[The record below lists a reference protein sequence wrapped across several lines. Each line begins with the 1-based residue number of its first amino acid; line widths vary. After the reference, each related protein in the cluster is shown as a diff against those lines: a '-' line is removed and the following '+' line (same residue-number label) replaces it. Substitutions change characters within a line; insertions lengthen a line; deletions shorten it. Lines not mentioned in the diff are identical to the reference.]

1 MKNQYYGDNKDLF
14 KFDLIE
20 QIMFSPLGVKNFF
33 YVPMLTPNDDSGH
46 GEDRAR
52 KDASAGYY
60 NDDLLRF
67 LDKPNNQP
75 KNERRV
81 REIKE
86 YFEDE
91 KKLAIEFYDHISD
104 NEYFTHHNRKEY
116 FSGVLSKA
124 PAKSLVFL
132 DPDTGIEVKRSK
144 DQHILYSEI
153 RQVLEVLDDLS
164 VLMVIQFFHRGN
176 HQEQVKSR
184 ASELFKITKF
194 LTNIWDKK
202 IIFFFLMKKVSVKD
216 GLESILKA
224 YQNNKEKPYP
234 RVTKSY

>member
-20 QIMFSPLGVKNFF
+20 QIMFSHLGIKNFF

-46 GEDRAR
+46 GEDRVR
-52 KDASAGYY
+52 KDASAGHH
-60 NDDLLRF
+60 NHDLLRF

-86 YFEDE
+86 YFENE
-91 KKLAIEFYDHISD
+91 KKLAIKFYDHISD
-104 NEYFTHHNRKEY
+104 KEYFTHRNRKEY
-116 FSGVLSKA
+116 FSEVLSET

-132 DPDTGIEVKRSK
+132 DPDTGIEVKKSQ
-144 DQHILYSEI
+144 DQHILYSEL
-153 RQVLEVLDDLS
+153 RQILEILDDLS

-176 HQEQVKSR
+176 HHEQMKR
-184 ASELFKITKF
+184 RTTELSKITNF
-194 LTNIWDKK
+194 LTYIWDKK
-202 IIFFFLMKKVSVKD
+202 IIFFFLMRKESVKE

-224 YQNNKEKPYP
+224 YRRSYP
-234 RVTKSY
+234 KLSLPF